1 MSKGISFVSY
11 RFIKGRDKIKYSKVI
26 SIERVVGFFIW
37 QKYMNPFYCLESIEE
52 YTYQTDTN
60 VVTANKQLVQ
70 AVTYQVNY

>member
-1 MSKGISFVSY
+1 
-11 RFIKGRDKIKYSKVI
+11 
-26 SIERVVGFFIW
+26 
-37 QKYMNPFYCLESIEE
+37 MNPFDCLESIEE